1 MLRPNTGVE
10 LSGLPELCIFCEQ
23 CTIQFQNLLI
33 TLLLLGIG
41 HTLSHIAHNL
51 LMHNQNLL
59 LLLLKLPDSG
69 HQPK

>member
-1 MLRPNTGVE
+1 MLRPNTGIQ
-10 LSGLPELCIFCEQ
+10 LSGLPEFRIFCEQ

-33 TLLLLGIG
+33 SLLLLGIG
-41 HTLSHIAHNL
+41 HTLSHIVHNL